1 MRRFNHLGEA
11 NRVPLE
17 LKATINLPKTAFPM
31 KANLPQNE
39 PKMLARWEQARIYER
54 IREARK
60 GSPTYILHD
69 GPPYTSGPIHMGTA
83 LNKCLKDFIVK
94 SKTMAGFD
102 APYVPGWDCHGLPI
116 EIKVDKE
123 LGGKKLQMR
132 PLDVRAECRKYA
144 QKFLDLQ
151 RQQFKRIGV
160 FGRFDRPYATMN
172 PQYESVVLSTFFS
185 FYEHGFV
192 YKGLRAV
199 YWCMHDETA
208 LAEAEVEYENHTSP
222 TVYVKYRLLD
232 DPAGID
238 AALAGK
244 KVSTIIWTTTPWTLP
259 ASMAVA
265 FHPDEEYVGLESG
278 GEVYI
283 VAAKLAKDV
292 AEKCGL
298 ADARELAHFPGRKL
312 ERLNFQHPF
321 LDRTILGV
329 LADYVT
335 MDTGTGVVHTAP
347 SHGAED
353 FITGVKYGLDATSN
367 VDEKGILRNGLAEYT
382 GKRVWDANQPII
394 ELLRS
399 RGALLHTEKTEHSY
413 PHCWRCHNPVIFRA
427 TEQWFISMETPM
439 PGGAPDSAEF
449 GAYQS
454 ARDAKSR
461 ELQSCKTRRDYELLN
476 LPKGT
481 AKPEDYMPEIVAEI
495 NRLDGEIA
503 QLDEEWASLQGIG
516 KEKLGTLRTRTL
528 EEIKRVKWDPAWGEE
543 RLSNM
548 IATRP
553 DWCISRQRVWGV
565 PIAVFLCEG
574 CGKPLND
581 HAVNEKVVQLF
592 ARSGADAWFT
602 SESDGIL
609 PAGAKCPHCGGA
621 KFEKETDIF
630 DVWLESGASYLALV
644 NDEPTYPWPSDLYL
658 EGGDQYRG
666 WFQSSLLCAMG
677 THGTPPY
684 KGVVTP
690 GWTLDEK
697 GQAMSKSRGN
707 DVDPVD
713 ISDRLGAEVVRLWVA
728 SVDFREDVVGSEQ
741 LMQRTGETYRTIRNN
756 LFRYVLSNLY
766 DFDPERDTLPFQELE
781 AIDQYMLRLTA
792 ELAADVRRWYDEF
805 AFHRIY
811 HRVNYYCVTELSAFY
826 FDVLKDRLYLS
837 APKSKARRA
846 AQTAVW
852 RIGEALTRL
861 LAPIT
866 TFTSEEVWGYLPKV
880 PNRPES
886 VHLALFP
893 SAADL
898 LGEGVATADP
908 AQRQDWTVLLGNRD
922 EVMKAL
928 DTARSSKLIGKPLE
942 AQLVIAASDPAY
954 SVLARYKEQLRYLF
968 IVSAVTLTHGSG
980 NGTGGVH
987 VEVKKADGAKC
998 ERCWNYSIHVGEDK
1012 EYPTVCERCSAVL
1025 KELEAPR

>member
-1 MRRFNHLGEA
+1 M
-11 NRVPLE
+11 E
-17 LKATINLPKTAFPM
+17 LKDSLNLPKTAFPM

-39 PKMLARWEQARIYER
+39 PKMLERWEQMGIYER

-60 GSPTYILHD
+60 GRPQYILHD

-94 SKTMAGFD
+94 SKTMSGFD

-123 LGGKKLQMR
+123 LGGKKLQMKAS
-132 PLDVRAECRKYA
+132 DVRAACRKYA

-151 RQQFKRIGV
+151 RTQFKRIGV

-172 PQYESVVLSTFFS
+172 PQYESVVLETFFG
-185 FYEHGFV
+185 FYEHDFV

-222 TVYVKYRLLD
+222 TIWVKYALID
-232 DPAGID
+232 DPAKID
-238 AALAGK
+238 EALAGK
-244 KVSTIIWTTTPWTLP
+244 KVSTIIWTTTPWTIP

-265 FHPDEEYVGLESG
+265 FHPDEEYVALESG

-283 VAAKLAKDV
+283 VATKLAKDV
-292 AEKCGL
+292 AEKCQL
-298 ADARELAHFPGRKL
+298 ADPKELAHFPGRKM

-321 LDRTILGV
+321 LDRKILGV

-367 VDEKGILRNGLAEYT
+367 VDEKGVLRNGLPEYN
-382 GKRVWDANQPII
+382 GQYVFKANPLII
-394 ELLRS
+394 EMLRQ
-399 RGALLHTEKTEHSY
+399 RGALLHSDKLEHSY

-427 TEQWFISMETPM
+427 TEQWFISMDTPM
-439 PGGAPDSAEF
+439 PGGA
-449 GAYQS
+449 
-454 ARDAKSR
+454 
-461 ELQSCKTRRDYELLN
+461 
-476 LPKGT
+476 
-481 AKPEDYMPEIVAEI
+481 
-495 NRLDGEIA
+495 
-503 QLDEEWASLQGIG
+503 G
-516 KEKLGTLRTRTL
+516 KDDTLRTRTL
-528 EEIKRVKWDPAWGEE
+528 KDIKNVKWDPAWGEE

-548 IATRP
+548 ISTRP

-565 PIAVFLCEG
+565 PIAVFLCKG

-581 HAVNEKVVQLF
+581 HAINGKVVELF
-592 ARSGADAWFT
+592 AKSGADAWFT

-609 PAGAKCPHCGGA
+609 SAGTKCPHCSA
-621 KFEKETDIF
+621 TDFEKETDIF
-630 DVWLESGASYLALV
+630 DVWLESGASYLALIG
-644 NDEPTYPWPSDLYL
+644 DEPSYPWPSDLYL

-677 THGTPPY
+677 NRGTPPY

-713 ISDRLGAEVVRLWVA
+713 IAGRFGGEIVRLWVA
-728 SVDFREDVVGSEQ
+728 SVDFREDVVGSEA
-741 LMQRTGETYRTIRNN
+741 LMQRVAENYREIRNK
-756 LFRYVLSNLY
+756 LFKNALGNLY
-766 DFDPERDTLPFQELE
+766 DFDPQTNALGFDQLE
-781 AIDQYMLRLTA
+781 ALDQYMLRQAWALTR
-792 ELAADVRRWYDEF
+792 DVRKWYEEF

-811 HRVNYYCVTELSAFY
+811 HRVNHFCVVELSAFY
-826 FDVLKDRLYLS
+826 FDVIKDRLYTY
-837 APKSKARRA
+837 APNSPGRRS
-846 AQTAVW
+846 AQTAIW
-852 RIGEALTRL
+852 RICEAMARL
-861 LAPIT
+861 LAPIL
-866 TFTSEEVWGYLPKV
+866 TFTCDEVWQQLPKIA
-880 PNRPES
+880 RRAES
-886 VHLALFP
+886 VHLAQFP
-893 SAADL
+893 EAVDLVGSAAAED
-898 LGEGVATADP
+898 ET
-908 AQRQDWTVLLGNRD
+908 QQKDWTSLLAVR
-922 EVMKAL
+922 EQVMKAL
-928 DTARSSKLIGKPLE
+928 EEERNSKRIGKSLE
-942 AQLVIAASDPAY
+942 AQVIVTAADPVY
-954 SVLARYKEQLRYLF
+954 SVLKRYAGELRYLF
-968 IVSAVTLTHGSG
+968 IVSAASVAQGSG

-998 ERCWNYSIHVGEDK
+998 ERCWNYSTRVGEDK
-1012 EYPTVCERCSAVL
+1012 AYPTVCERCSAAL
-1025 KELEAPR
+1025 KEIEGR

>member
-1 MRRFNHLGEA
+1 MKRFNDLGEA

-17 LKATINLPKTAFPM
+17 LKNTINLPKTAFPM

-39 PKMLARWEQARIYER
+39 PKMLARWEEMRIYER

-132 PLDVRAECRKYA
+132 PADVRAECRKYA

-151 RQQFKRIGV
+151 RTQFKRIGV

-185 FYEHGFV
+185 FYENGFV

-222 TVYVKYRLLD
+222 TVWVKYELLD
-232 DPAGID
+232 DPTQID
-238 AALAGK
+238 AALAGE

-265 FHPDEEYVGLESG
+265 FHPDEEYVALESG
-278 GEVYI
+278 GEVYV
-283 VAAKLAKDV
+283 VASKLAKDV
-292 AEKCGL
+292 ASKCGL
-298 ADARELAHFPGRKL
+298 ADTRELAHFPGRKL

-321 LDRTILGV
+321 LDRKILGV

-367 VDEKGILRNGLAEYT
+367 VDEKGILRNGLPEYN
-382 GKRVWDANQPII
+382 GQYVFKANPLII
-394 ELLRS
+394 ELLKS
-399 RGALLHTEKTEHSY
+399 RGALLHAETTEHSY

-439 PGGAPDSAEF
+439 PDG
-449 GAYQS
+449 
-454 ARDAKSR
+454 KS
-461 ELQSCKTRRDYELLN
+461 KD
-476 LPKGT
+476 
-481 AKPEDYMPEIVAEI
+481 D
-495 NRLDGEIA
+495 
-503 QLDEEWASLQGIG
+503 
-516 KEKLGTLRTRTL
+516 TLRTRTL
-528 EEIKRVKWDPAWGEE
+528 EEIKHVKWDPAWGEE

-548 IATRP
+548 ISTRP

-581 HAVNEKVVQLF
+581 KAVNKKVVELF
-592 ARSGADAWFT
+592 ARAGADAWFT
-602 SESDGIL
+602 PESDSLL
-609 PAGAKCPHCGGA
+609 PAGMKCPHCDST

-644 NDEPTYPWPSDLYL
+644 NDEPSYPWPSDLYL

-713 ISDRLGAEVVRLWVA
+713 IASRLGGEVVRLWVA
-728 SVDFREDVVGSEQ
+728 SVDFREDVVGSEG
-741 LMQRTGETYRTIRNN
+741 LMLRVAENYRKIRNT
-756 LFRYVLSNLY
+756 FRYILGNLG
-766 DFDPERDTLPFQELE
+766 DFDPAKDAVPFDQMEGL
-781 AIDQYMLRLTA
+781 DQYMLRQTLSFA
-792 ELAADVRRWYDEF
+792 SDVQRSYDEF
-805 AFHRIY
+805 AFHKIY
-811 HRVNYYCVTELSAFY
+811 HRLNHFCIVDLSAFY
-826 FDVLKDRLYLS
+826 FDVLKDRLYIS
-837 APKSKARRA
+837 APKSHQRRS
-846 AQTAVW
+846 AQTAAW
-852 RIGEALTRL
+852 RIGEALVRL
-861 LAPIT
+861 LAPIM
-866 TFTSEEVWGYLPKV
+866 TFTAEEVWDYLPKV
-880 PNRPES
+880 ARRGES
-886 VHLALFP
+886 VHLASFP
-893 SAADL
+893 SPAEILGGESSAAD
-898 LGEGVATADP
+898 GKSDEDWATL
-908 AQRQDWTVLLGNRD
+908 RSVRD
-922 EVMKAL
+922 EVLKAL
-928 DTARSSKLIGKPLE
+928 EEARNNKLIGTGLE
-942 AQLVIAASDPAY
+942 AQVNIAASDPVY
-954 SVLARYKEQLRYLF
+954 SVLSRHSGELRYLF
-968 IVSAVTLTHGSG
+968 IVSAVTLAQASG

-998 ERCWNYSIHVGEDK
+998 ERCWNYSTQVGDDK
-1012 EYPTVCERCSAVL
+1012 NYPTVCERCSPVL
-1025 KELEAPR
+1025 KELEKTQ

>member
-1 MRRFNHLGEA
+1 MGELQL
-11 NRVPLE
+11 PFE

-39 PKMLARWEQARIYER
+39 PKILARWEQERIYER

-132 PLDVRAECRKYA
+132 PTDVRAECRKYA

-151 RQQFKRIGV
+151 RTQFKRIGV
-160 FGRFDRPYATMN
+160 FGRFDRPYATMT

-185 FYEHGFV
+185 FYENGFV

-222 TVYVKYRLLD
+222 TVWVKYGLLD
-232 DPAGID
+232 DPAKID

-265 FHPDEEYVGLESG
+265 FHPDEEYVALESG

-292 AEKCGL
+292 AEKCNL
-298 ADARELAHFPGRKL
+298 SDPRELSHFAGRKL

-321 LDRTILGV
+321 LDRKILGV

-367 VDEKGILRNGLAEYT
+367 VDEKGILRNGLPEYT
-382 GKRVWDANQPII
+382 GKRVWEANQPIMD
-394 ELLRS
+394 LLES
-399 RGALLHTEKTEHSY
+399 RGALLHAEKTEHSY

-439 PGGAPDSAEF
+439 PGG
-449 GAYQS
+449 
-454 ARDAKSR
+454 KSK
-461 ELQSCKTRRDYELLN
+461 QD
-476 LPKGT
+476 
-481 AKPEDYMPEIVAEI
+481 
-495 NRLDGEIA
+495 
-503 QLDEEWASLQGIG
+503 
-516 KEKLGTLRTRTL
+516 TLRTRTL
-528 EEIKRVKWDPAWGEE
+528 EEIKHVKWDPAWGEE

-581 HAVNEKVVQLF
+581 HAVNQTVVELF
-592 ARSGADAWFT
+592 RRSGADAWFT
-602 SESDGIL
+602 PESDSIL
-609 PAGAKCPHCGGA
+609 PTETKCPHCGST

-630 DVWLESGASYLALV
+630 DVWLESGASYLALID
-644 NDEPTYPWPSDLYL
+644 DEPTYPWPSDLYL

-677 THGTPPY
+677 TRGTPPY

-713 ISDRLGAEVVRLWVA
+713 IAGRLGGEVVRLWVA
-728 SVDFREDVVGSEQ
+728 SVDFREDVVGSEA
-741 LMQRTGETYRTIRNN
+741 LMLRVAETYRTIRNN

-766 DFDPERDTLPFQELE
+766 DFDPQTDAVPFEKLE
-781 AIDQYMLRLTA
+781 DIDQYMLRLTA
-792 ELAADVRRWYDEF
+792 ALAADVTQWYDEF

-811 HRVNYYCVTELSAFY
+811 HRVNHYCVAELSAFY
-826 FDVLKDRLYLS
+826 FDVIKDRLYIS
-837 APKSKARRA
+837 APKSQARRA
-846 AQTAVW
+846 AQTAIW
-852 RIGEALTRL
+852 RIGEAMARL
-861 LAPIT
+861 LAPIMSFT
-866 TFTSEEVWGYLPKV
+866 TEEVWGYLPKV
-880 PNRPES
+880 RDRAES

-893 SAADL
+893 SAANL
-898 LGEGVATADP
+898 LGEGTVIEDP
-908 AQRQDWTVLLGNRD
+908 QQKQDWTALLAIRD
-922 EVMKAL
+922 EVLKAL
-928 DTARSSKLIGKPLE
+928 DTARNEKLIGKPLE
-942 AQLVIAASDPAY
+942 AQVIISAADPAY
-954 SVLARYKEQLRYLF
+954 SLLSRYQEQLRYLF
-968 IVSAVTLTHGSG
+968 IVSAVTLKQAAG
-980 NGTGGVH
+980 NGTAAVH

-1025 KELEAPR
+1025 KELERN

>member
-1 MRRFNHLGEA
+1 
-11 NRVPLE
+11 VPFE
-17 LKATINLPKTAFPM
+17 LKSTINLPKTAFPM

-39 PKMLARWEQARIYER
+39 PKILARWEQSGIYER

-60 GSPTYILHD
+60 GAPTYILHD

-94 SKTMAGFD
+94 SKTMSGFD

-132 PLDVRAECRKYA
+132 PSDVRAECRKYA

-185 FYEHGFV
+185 FYENGFV

-222 TVYVKYRLLD
+222 TVWVKYVLLD
-232 DPAGID
+232 DPAKID
-238 AALAGK
+238 ASLAGK

-265 FHPDEEYVGLESG
+265 FHPDEEYVALESG
-278 GEVYI
+278 GDVYV
-283 VAAKLAKDV
+283 VAAKLASDV

-298 ADARELAHFPGRKL
+298 ANVRELAHFPGRRL
-312 ERLNFQHPF
+312 EHLNFQHPF
-321 LDRTILGV
+321 LDRKILGV
-329 LADYVT
+329 LAEYVT

-367 VDEKGILRNGLAEYT
+367 VDEKGILRNGPPEYT
-382 GKRVWDANQPII
+382 GKRVWEANQPIMD
-394 ELLRS
+394 LVKS
-399 RGALLHTEKTEHSY
+399 RGALLHAEKTEHSY

-439 PGGAPDSAEF
+439 PGSGSGGRGSKND
-449 GAYQS
+449 
-454 ARDAKSR
+454 
-461 ELQSCKTRRDYELLN
+461 
-476 LPKGT
+476 
-481 AKPEDYMPEIVAEI
+481 
-495 NRLDGEIA
+495 
-503 QLDEEWASLQGIG
+503 
-516 KEKLGTLRTRTL
+516 TLRTRTL
-528 EEIKRVKWDPAWGEE
+528 EEIKHVKWDPAWGEE

-574 CGKPLND
+574 CGKPLDDKAINR
-581 HAVNEKVVQLF
+581 KVVELF

-602 SESDGIL
+602 SESDTIL
-609 PAGAKCPHCGGA
+609 PADTKCPHCGGT

-644 NDEPTYPWPSDLYL
+644 DDEPTYPWPSDLYL

-677 THGTPPY
+677 THATPPY

-713 ISDRLGAEVVRLWVA
+713 IASRLGGEVVRLWVA
-728 SVDFREDVVGSEQ
+728 SVDFREDVVGSER
-741 LMQRTGETYRTIRNN
+741 LMLTVAENYRKIRNT
-756 LFRYVLSNLY
+756 FRYILGNVG
-766 DFDPERDTLPFQELE
+766 DFDPQVDAVPFDKLQGL
-781 AIDQYMLRLTA
+781 DQYMLRQT
-792 ELAADVRRWYDEF
+792 LAFASDVRTSYDEF
-805 AFHRIY
+805 AFHKIY
-811 HRVNYYCVTELSAFY
+811 HRLNHFCIVDLSAFY
-826 FDVLKDRLYLS
+826 FDVLKDRLYVS
-837 APKSKARRA
+837 APKSEARRS
-846 AQTAVW
+846 AQTAIW
-852 RIGEALTRL
+852 RIGEALVRL
-861 LAPIT
+861 LAPIMS
-866 TFTSEEVWGYLPKV
+866 FTAEEVWDYLPKSAG
-880 PNRPES
+880 RGES

-893 SAADL
+893 SAEDI
-898 LGEGVATADP
+898 LGQ
-908 AQRQDWTVLLGNRD
+908 AQSANSSVGAEASSQDWTTLRSVRD
-922 EVMKAL
+922 EVLKAL
-928 DTARSSKLIGKPLE
+928 EEARNSKLIGTGLE
-942 AQLVIAASDPAY
+942 AQVTVTAPDPVY
-954 SVLARYKEQLRYLF
+954 SVLARHGGDLRYLF
-968 IVSAVTLTHGSG
+968 IVSAVHLVQASG

-987 VEVKKADGAKC
+987 VEVKKADGLKC

-1012 EYPTVCERCSAVL
+1012 TYPTVCERCSAVL
-1025 KELEAPR
+1025 KEIGGE